1 MADTKEWRVSREVSG
16 TADFSLRTVEIKK
29 KNDPVEDVSKDLA
42 NKIKIMNYLKQSQSQ
57 LKTKIYC

>member
-1 MADTKEWRVSREVSG
+1 MKLSES
-16 TADFSLRTVEIKK
+16 VEGCGE

-57 LKTKIYC
+57 LKIKIYC